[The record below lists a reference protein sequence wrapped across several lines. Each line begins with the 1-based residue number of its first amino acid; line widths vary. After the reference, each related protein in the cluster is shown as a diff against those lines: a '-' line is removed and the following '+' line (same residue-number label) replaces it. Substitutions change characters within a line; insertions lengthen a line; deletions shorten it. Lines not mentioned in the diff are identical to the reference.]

1 MFHPTV
7 GSRSKFY
14 TSFRMQFSYG
24 VATKSLLR
32 DQEVL
37 SSNLEK
43 RVKRAIIFD
52 PTVGSRSNFY
62 TTFQMHFSL
71 GYLWNRY
78 SVTRRYGRPILSKGS
93 RGPFCLIPPL
103 DGAQIFTRV
112 SGCSFLRGSYGIAS
126 S

>member
-1 MFHPTV
+1 MFDPTV

-43 RVKRAIIFD
+43 RVKRAIMFD
-52 PTVGSRSNFY
+52 PTVGGRSNVY
-62 TTFQMHFSL
+62 TSFRMLFS
-71 GYLWNRY
+71 
-78 SVTRRYGRPILSKGS
+78 
-93 RGPFCLIPPL
+93 
-103 DGAQIFTRV
+103 
-112 SGCSFLRGSYGIAS
+112 
-126 S
+126 